1 VVNLSGYTADV
12 ITNKGI
18 LEGDINFLHKPF
30 SKEEL
35 TTAINNLTITNTSF
49 ANA

>member
-1 VVNLSGYTADV
+1 MSGYTADV
-12 ITNKGI
+12 ITNKGM

-30 SKEEL
+30 YKEE
-35 TTAINNLTITNTSF
+35 LTITNTSF